1 MCQVFTIEQCSGS
14 RTLFLPARSHPS
26 CFKFSGYERIVPPL
40 SGATLLHHWATNG
53 LRRKVAEPE
62 VFDLPWPRAGLPLRL
77 IRTSR
82 TGSKCFINLV
92 VAQRQASTMFGGRKQ
107 CCKRTPIVSL
117 GAATVYNPEL
127 GPLCYSS
134 CPETWLHPNTDA
146 PFLVSRHPMPTCIPL
161 YIPPGKGI
169 MPMPVAEHNRGGDVS
184 IL

>member
-1 MCQVFTIEQCSGS
+1 MSSFTVTVQAGPRAFFLS
-14 RTLFLPARSHPS
+14 RPIHPS
-26 CFKFSGYERIVPPL
+26 CFKFSGYERIVSPL

-53 LRRKVAEPE
+53 LRRKIAEPE

-92 VAQRQASTMFGGRKQ
+92 VAQRQTSTMLGGRKQ

-127 GPLCYSS
+127 GPICYSS
-134 CPETWLHPNTDA
+134 CHSQKPGHILVRMHLFS
-146 PFLVSRHPMPTCIPL
+146 FLDIPCL
-161 YIPPGKGI
+161 RTFLLTFP
-169 MPMPVAEHNRGGDVS
+169 
-184 IL
+184 

>member
-1 MCQVFTIEQCSGS
+1 MPGFYYRAVQRLPDS

-92 VAQRQASTMFGGRKQ
+92 VGRDRRLPCLEVANNAVSARPSFRSAPLQFITRNWGLFAIPHVQKHGYILIRMHHFSFLGIPCLRAFLFTFLQA
-107 CCKRTPIVSL
+107 
-117 GAATVYNPEL
+117 
-127 GPLCYSS
+127 
-134 CPETWLHPNTDA
+134 
-146 PFLVSRHPMPTCIPL
+146 
-161 YIPPGKGI
+161 
-169 MPMPVAEHNRGGDVS
+169 RG
-184 IL
+184 